1 MDSEHVNAE
10 IGRAADGALD
20 RLWNVVELEVE
31 KNALVAGEQF
41 LDDGGAFGGIKL
53 QADLVEVD
61 ARLKLVDKM

>member
-1 MDSEHVNAE
+1 MDSEQVNAE
-10 IGRAADGALD
+10 ICRAADGALD
-20 RLWNVVELEVE
+20 GFWNVVELEVE